1 LVRAHSVFAERL
13 ERVELLTG
21 NEAGPFAHTGDARAD
36 LLAITAVHP
45 MRESAVRALLSD
57 NDCSWALVDELV
69 AGGELDRVEYDGDRF
84 YLRPVNRC

>member
-1 LVRAHSVFAERL
+1 
-13 ERVELLTG
+13 
-21 NEAGPFAHTGDARAD
+21 
-36 LLAITAVHP
+36 
-45 MRESAVRALLSD
+45 LLSD